1 MLVKK
6 KSFKMVISFERN
18 LIYRYPFSFF
28 FLWFLCNICVVGKV
42 LPVIGFLWWQDLL
55 VSYKLVLVKDRKG
68 SQTYLSFAL
77 QGFPTKFISRKLCQ
91 EKPAS
96 YWGMKKLKNFIE
108 LFVTI
113 NFSLEFFTICF
124 PFFAFY
130 KFLFFAIRRMLLF
143 YNLVVFLVWLYS
155 RTTAFCSLKI
165 GEKWEKGCLDCFF
178 QFKFDF

>member
-1 MLVKK
+1 MKEILSIVTL
-6 KSFKMVISFERN
+6 FH
-18 LIYRYPFSFF
+18 FF
-28 FLWFLCNICVVGKV
+28 FLSFLCNICVVGKV

-68 SQTYLSFAL
+68 SQMYLSFAL
-77 QGFPTKFISRKLCQ
+77 QRFPTKFISRKLCQ

-130 KFLFFAIRRMLLF
+130 KFLIFLLSGKCCYFTIWLFFWFGCIQGPQF
-143 YNLVVFLVWLYS
+143 Q
-155 RTTAFCSLKI
+155 TFCSLKI
-165 GEKWEKGCLDCFF
+165 GEKR
-178 QFKFDF
+178 